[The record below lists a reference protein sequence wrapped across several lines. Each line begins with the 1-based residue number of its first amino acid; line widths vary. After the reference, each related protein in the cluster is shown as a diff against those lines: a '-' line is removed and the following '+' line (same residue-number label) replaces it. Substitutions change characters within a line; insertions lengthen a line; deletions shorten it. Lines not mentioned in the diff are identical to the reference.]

1 MNTVEKLLNIALDFN
16 AANPFSVEPDISVH
30 PDLDRIEVKYFM
42 HDMEPDE
49 MLRAGRDIVSK
60 LRGGW
65 TSLDSDMDE
74 YLVRTDGRVRVTLF
88 LASDVGTKVL
98 EHATGVATIRVGDVV
113 TDIDSLA
120 FLTVVRDDNDE
131 GYERWGGDKWARSGY
146 SSNEKTVPRAPVTV
160 IYVPTVEDSK

>member
-42 HDMEPDE
+42 HDMAPDE

-65 TSLDSDMDE
+65 TSLDYGSNE
-74 YLVRTDGRVRVTLF
+74 YLARTEGHVRVTLF
-88 LASDVGTKVL
+88 ISSDVGTKVL
-98 EHATGVATIRVGDVV
+98 EHATGPAPTRVGDVV

-120 FLTVVRDDNDE
+120 FLTVVRDDNHAVF
-131 GYERWGGDKWARSGY
+131 ERWSGYKWARVGY
-146 SSNEKTVPRAPVTV
+146 SLKEKTVPSAPVTV
-160 IYVPTVEDSK
+160 IYVPTEEDSK